1 MKDKWKIGIG
11 LILCLI
17 GIVVL
22 IYVFPMIKLLI
33 LIPIFLFVISIFI
46 KRRIWAIIL
55 NILTL
60 LPFVIIYCGLRFP
73 TSKSVV
79 FESRVR
85 YQLVDFGQG
94 DFIRNG
100 IEYKLN
106 NRRIFL
112 ADSINGIKWVYVD
125 NGDFKKL
132 WPEPPFNMRA
142 KNYTIKA
149 RFKTYRLLTGD
160 YSKAK
165 LIKVE
170 KIAGNPMITK

>member
-1 MKDKWKIGIG
+1 MKDISNIIFG

-17 GIVVL
+17 GITVL

-60 LPFVIIYCGLRFP
+60 FPFVIIYCGLRFP

-79 FESRVR
+79 FESRIR
-85 YQLVDFGQG
+85 YQMVDFGQG
-94 DFIRNG
+94 DFIRNV

-106 NRRIFL
+106 NRRFFL

-125 NGDFKKL
+125 NDDFKKL
-132 WPEPPFNMRA
+132 WPEPPFDMRA

-160 YSKAK
+160 YSKAS
-165 LIKVE
+165 LISIEEVK
-170 KIAGNPMITK
+170 GNPMITK

>member
-160 YSKAK
+160 YSKAS
-165 LIKVE
+165 LISVE
-170 KIAGNPMITK
+170 KVNGNPMIIK